1 MKKIL
6 YVFVFMLLSLGAF
19 CQATTIYLIRHAEK
33 VDNSKN
39 PDLSKVGLERAE
51 HWKTILSQVP
61 LKAVYSTDFLRTVQ
75 TATPTATSKNLEIIK
90 YDPKTLDLEQLKK
103 EHKGQ
108 AILIVG
114 HSNTT
119 PDLVNR
125 IINQKVYAPIDDTVC
140 SSEWIGLVQAP
151 QTHVQMI
158 KPTG

>member
-1 MKKIL
+1 MKKWLFLIVIL
-6 YVFVFMLLSLGAF
+6 GFFQSSIG
-19 CQATTIYLIRHAEK
+19 QTTSIYLIRHAEK

-51 HWKTILSQVP
+51 HWKTILAQVP

-75 TATPTATSKNLEIIK
+75 TATPTAISKNLEIIK

-119 PDLVNR
+119 PDLVNK
-125 IINQKVYAPIDDTVC
+125 IINQKVYAPIDDTVFGNLYIITI
-140 SSEWIGLVQAP
+140 SGNELSHQLLQGL
-151 QTHVQMI
+151 
-158 KPTG
+158 

>member
-6 YVFVFMLLSLGAF
+6 YVFVFMLLTLGAF
-19 CQATTIYLIRHAEK
+19 GQTTTIYLIRHTEK

-39 PDLSKVGLERAE
+39 PDLSKAG
-51 HWKTILSQVP
+51 
-61 LKAVYSTDFLRTVQ
+61 LRTVQ

-90 YDPKTLDLEQLKK
+90 YDPKTIDLEQLKK

-119 PDLVNR
+119 PDLVNK
-125 IINQKVYAPIDDTVC
+125 IINQKVYAPIDDTVFGNLYIITI
-140 SSEWIGLVQAP
+140 SGNELSHQLLQEL
-151 QTHVQMI
+151 
-158 KPTG
+158 